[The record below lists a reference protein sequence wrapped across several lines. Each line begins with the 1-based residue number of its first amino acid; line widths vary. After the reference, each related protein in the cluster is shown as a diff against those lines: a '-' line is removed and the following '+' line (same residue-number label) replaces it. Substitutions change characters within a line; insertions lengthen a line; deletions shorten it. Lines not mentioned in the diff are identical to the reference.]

1 MNVWFQKQHYLILN
15 VKIIGFIRKVL
26 SSSFIW
32 GTIACSPA
40 KNGKVAIRNV
50 EGCWVML
57 ALFRKTAVGK

>member
-1 MNVWFQKQHYLILN
+1 MIN

-50 EGCWVML
+50 EGCWVRL
-57 ALFRKTAVGK
+57 ALVRKTAVGK